1 MRFGELFPRIED
13 ILLKADYL
21 HHCHLEIETE
31 TSIVMTNPGSD
42 EVKGL
47 DPVKEK
53 ETDGDNSHLKRTE
66 KMLESRPEDVP
77 VKLVKSVQIV
87 DTVETLETADTV
99 GLWRLWKLWRLW
111 RR

>member
-1 MRFGELFPRIED
+1 MRFGELFPRIEY

-47 DPVKEK
+47 DSVKE
-53 ETDGDNSHLKRTE
+53 EEANGDNSHLKNLFQASLHTPPLSFGNINYE
-66 KMLESRPEDVP
+66 QDV
-77 VKLVKSVQIV
+77 
-87 DTVETLETADTV
+87 
-99 GLWRLWKLWRLW
+99 R
-111 RR
+111 